1 MQKSIFFLWY
11 MAKLIGLVKPIMTK
25 ELIKTII
32 FLKTIKKYTIKNK
45 LLKTIKI
52 FLFGSQ
58 PFAIEQWFTGQERK
72 LAKM

>member
-1 MQKSIFFLWY
+1 
-11 MAKLIGLVKPIMTK
+11 MTK

-58 PFAIEQWFTGQERK
+58 PFVIEQWSIGQERK
-72 LAKM
+72 LAKI

>member
-1 MQKSIFFLWY
+1 
-11 MAKLIGLVKPIMTK
+11 MTK

-58 PFAIEQWFTGQERK
+58 PFVIEQWFTGQERK